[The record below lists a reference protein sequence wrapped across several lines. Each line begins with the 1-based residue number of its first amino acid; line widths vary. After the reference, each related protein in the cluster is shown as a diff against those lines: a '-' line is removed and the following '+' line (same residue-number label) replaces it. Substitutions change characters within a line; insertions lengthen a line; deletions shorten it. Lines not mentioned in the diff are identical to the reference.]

1 MRYVSNEYKC
11 DPARVMRGIAFSW
24 LTRHLAAVVMPLA
37 ALVVASCY
45 DTRFIYVTLILVLI
59 VFPMAMTMVW
69 LKEGLAPE
77 TVRLSEPQ
85 RLVADDRGLTVEYLG
100 RDEDSPSRFAPDFF
114 DWGEFRGISRSSR
127 AVTFQFARKR
137 RPGLV
142 VPTEA
147 FAPEVWE
154 KVLSRFDDYVED

>member
-24 LTRHLAAVVMPLA
+24 LTRHLAAVVLPLA

-45 DTRFIYVTLILVLI
+45 DTRFIYVTLIFVFI
-59 VFPMAMTMVW
+59 VFPMVLTMVW

-85 RLVADDRGLTVEYLG
+85 RLVADDSGLTVEYLG
-100 RDEDSPSRFAPDFF
+100 RDEDSPSRFAPDFL

-154 KVLSRFDDYVED
+154 TVLSRFDDYVED

>member
-24 LTRHLAAVVMPLA
+24 LTRHLAAVVLPLA

-45 DTRFIYVTLILVLI
+45 DTRFIYVTLIFVFI
-59 VFPMAMTMVW
+59 VFPMVLTMVW

-127 AVTFQFARKR
+127 AVTFHFARKH

-154 KVLSRFDDYVED
+154 TVLSRFDDYVED